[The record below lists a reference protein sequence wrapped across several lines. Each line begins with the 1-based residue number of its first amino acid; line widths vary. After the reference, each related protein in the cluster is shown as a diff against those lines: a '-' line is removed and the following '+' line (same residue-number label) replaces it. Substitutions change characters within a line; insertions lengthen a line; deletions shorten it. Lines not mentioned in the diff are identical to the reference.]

1 MLLAVGLKKKSIV
14 HTQCKIRWSDF
25 EKSSIFYVVPNWC
38 RSPIPKF
45 HGLMLLINLSHW
57 PQKMLNVSLKS
68 ARHFCLNTR
77 HSFFSRL
84 LQNTANRR
92 CGLWRRSVTRPQSAQ
107 HAMTRLPRSCLKV
120 RCMRC
125 STNHHLIEYH
135 HCIECHFT
143 PVRLHS
149 QKRQ

>member
-92 CGLWRRSVTRPQSAQ
+92 CGLVRNTPPERPACDDPPPAQ
-107 HAMTRLPRSCLKV
+107 LP
-120 RCMRC
+120 
-125 STNHHLIEYH
+125 EGA
-135 HCIECHFT
+135 
-143 PVRLHS
+143 LHEMLNES
-149 QKRQ
+149 PPNRISSLYRMPFYTCAVA